1 MPSTFQRQSRLRKIV
16 YSVLIL
22 VLLTGTLLWRS
33 LVVETQA
40 QNLRLREQDLGEV
53 ELTGKTVQVVSTGM
67 RGFAVCVL
75 WMGVIEEQKRHEW
88 PEMELLVNSLT
99 TLQPHLIRPWLF
111 QSWNLSY
118 NVSVI
123 SDQSADQYFYVTRG
137 MELLARGE
145 RQNVNDPDLRFSMGH
160 MYQNKLGQGDK
171 RREFRALFE
180 LSCIDLHTE
189 LNIDPRTRKSRTLRS
204 NDGKTVN
211 VAEFKKFADKHPQL
225 VRRIR
230 QIKDHETAEDVVDF
244 LESNAKVPSR
254 FEYVSGAKPDDRS
267 ELKSPTKRFPI
278 LPRDIEEK
286 DPPRDPKPDN
296 SLFDNFAAA
305 RIWYVKALEPLPP
318 PDPAPE
324 AGIPTYD
331 RRRYRMPRYM
341 RAILFRAYPAHAQ
354 TYLAKALQQEGWFD
368 RDGWTLT
375 DPDGFPGLRTSSTEP
390 ADVVGKS
397 NWGRDSWE
405 RTHEMWKEFGKENG
419 VYIEPKDLENLQ
431 AQARPYREAYQ
442 INPEH
447 DPPRPLPQEA
457 RVGRLEESYHAYR
470 QLYAY
475 RHNRTLTNFAHFYNE
490 SLVEEDPQ
498 TVMVRKHLDRAK
510 RLQELG
516 KFSQALEIYVRP
528 GTKEL
533 EKYPEPRTIE
543 AWKQILLDHPEF
555 HRDPTLTVQEET
567 FRVQLNYLR
576 LALPEYGV
584 RLLPLLQCAAQATQQ
599 PPMVLGWSAARMV
612 ADVHRQGL
620 PSIRGPFDI
629 FVTDEQ
635 SGQLVPLIGIEARGR
650 VQRFLPGSHAAAQ
663 VQTPQ
668 RPPTPGARGRP

>member
-88 PEMELLVNSLT
+88 PEMKLLVDSLT

-111 QSWNLSY
+111 QSWNLAY

-123 SDQSADQYFYVTRG
+123 SDQSADQYFYVTEG
-137 MELLARGE
+137 MDLLARGE

-171 RREFRALFE
+171 RREFRALFD
-180 LSCIDLHTE
+180 LSCIDLHYE

-204 NDGKTVN
+204 KDGKTVN
-211 VAEFKKFADKHPQL
+211 VAEFKKFADQHPQL

-254 FEYVSGAKPDDRS
+254 FEYVRDAKPEDRS

-296 SLFDNFAAA
+296 PLFDNFAAS
-305 RIWYVKALEPLPP
+305 RTWYVKAQEPLPP

-324 AGIPTYD
+324 GGMPTYD
-331 RRRYRMPRYM
+331 RRQYRMPRYM

-375 DPDGFPGLRTSSTEP
+375 DADGFPNLRTSSTEP

-397 NWGRDSWE
+397 NWGRDAWE
-405 RTHEMWKEFGKENG
+405 RTHEMWKEFGKANG
-419 VYIEPKDLENLQ
+419 VYFEPKDLENLQ

-442 INPEH
+442 INP
-447 DPPRPLPQEA
+447 DYDAPRPLPEDA
-457 RVGRLEESYHAYR
+457 RAGRLGEGYQAYR

-475 RHNRTLTNFAHFYNE
+475 RQNRALTNFAHFYNE
-490 SLVEEDPQ
+490 SLVEKDPQ

-516 KFSQALEIYVRP
+516 KFAQALEIYIRP
-528 GTKEL
+528 RTKEL
-533 EKYPEPRTIE
+533 DKYPEPRTIE
-543 AWKQILLDHPEF
+543 AWKKILLDHPDF
-555 HRDPTLTVQEET
+555 YRDPTLTVQEET

-576 LALPEYGV
+576 LALPEYGA
-584 RLLPLLQCAAQATQQ
+584 RLLPLLQCSAQATQQ

-620 PSIRGPFDI
+620 PAVQGPFDI
-629 FVTDEQ
+629 FVAEEQ
-635 SGQLVPLIGIEARGR
+635 SGQLLPLIGIEARMR
-650 VQRFLPGSHAAAQ
+650 VQRFMPRSQAAAQ
-663 VQTPQ
+663 VQPPQ
-668 RPPTPGARGRP
+668 RPPGPDARGRP